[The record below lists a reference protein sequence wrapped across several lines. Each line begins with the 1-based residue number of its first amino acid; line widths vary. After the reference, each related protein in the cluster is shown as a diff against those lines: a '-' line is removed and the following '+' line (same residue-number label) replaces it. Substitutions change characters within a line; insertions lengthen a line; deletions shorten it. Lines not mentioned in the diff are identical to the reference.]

1 MQQKRTRSSR
11 PKVFQCTGFGDCKM
25 VFTRSEHLA
34 RHSRK
39 HTGEKP
45 FVCIVPLCTK
55 AFSRFDNMMQHT
67 QTHRNNSYNI
77 ISPNTRSTRASSQR
91 NHHHHKEEKPCQKNL
106 HIDTKSTTTAAT
118 SCSGLISPI
127 SLSSP
132 KHTLQESTGSYS
144 SSDDEEEDEDE
155 STHMMSPLPSRRR
168 LSIAEICNPTTTC
181 IFLTKDEFEA
191 LEGFD
196 RFRHSPTVFF

>member
-77 ISPNTRSTRASSQR
+77 ISPNTRSTRASSQMKM
-91 NHHHHKEEKPCQKNL
+91 NQESCQDKRNL
-106 HIDTKSTTTAAT
+106 HIDTESTTSPPT
-118 SCSGLISPI
+118 SSSGLISPI

-132 KHTLQESTGSYS
+132 KHTRQESTCSYS
-144 SSDDEEEDEDE
+144 SSDDDDEEE

-168 LSIAEICNPTTTC
+168 LSIAELCNPTTTSV
-181 IFLTKDEFEA
+181 FLTKDEFEA

>member
-25 VFTRSEHLA
+25 IFTRSEHLA

-77 ISPNTRSTRASSQR
+77 ISPNTRSTRASLQR
-91 NHHHHKEEKPCQKNL
+91 HHHKEEESCQKNL
-106 HIDTKSTTTAAT
+106 RIDTATAAAATT
-118 SCSGLISPI
+118 SCSGLISPV

-132 KHTLQESTGSYS
+132 KHIIQESIGSTGSYS
-144 SSDDEEEDEDE
+144 SSDEEDDDE

-168 LSIAEICNPTTTC
+168 LSIAELCNPTTTC
-181 IFLTKDEFEA
+181 VFLTKDEFEA

-196 RFRHSPTVFF
+196 QFRHSPTVFF

>member
-1 MQQKRTRSSR
+1 
-11 PKVFQCTGFGDCKM
+11 
-25 VFTRSEHLA
+25 
-34 RHSRK
+34 
-39 HTGEKP
+39 
-45 FVCIVPLCTK
+45 
-55 AFSRFDNMMQHT
+55 MMQHT

-91 NHHHHKEEKPCQKNL
+91 HHHKEENNL
-106 HIDTKSTTTAAT
+106 HIDTAATTTT
-118 SCSGLISPI
+118 SCSGLISPV

-132 KHTLQESTGSYS
+132 KHIIQESTGSYS
-144 SSDDEEEDEDE
+144 SSDEEDDDE

-168 LSIAEICNPTTTC
+168 LSIAELCNPTTTC
-181 IFLTKDEFEA
+181 VFLTKDEFEA